1 LGIDGV
7 EIPSAANLD
16 ESDDHILHGRHLERK
31 IMPYLIDGHN
41 LIPKISGLS
50 LRVIN
55 DEEQLIEL
63 ILEFCRRRRKQA
75 EIYFDNSPSGQ
86 PRSQNFGLVMARF
99 IRQGQIAD
107 DAIQARLARLG
118 KNARN
123 WTVVSSDKAV
133 QARAR
138 AARAHYISSEVF
150 AQQIEQVLSG
160 TPPDSGKGSD
170 AMLSSEELNNWLDL
184 FGGEGEDESCP

>member
-1 LGIDGV
+1 
-7 EIPSAANLD
+7 
-16 ESDDHILHGRHLERK
+16 
-31 IMPYLIDGHN
+31 MPYLIDGHN

-50 LRVIN
+50 LSVIN

-75 EIYFDNSPSGQ
+75 EIFFDNSPSGQ
-86 PRSQNFGLVMARF
+86 PRSQNFGLVIARF

-123 WTVVSSDKAV
+123 WTVVSSDQAV
-133 QARAR
+133 QASAR
-138 AARAHYISSEVF
+138 SARAHYISSEVF

-160 TPPDSGKGSD
+160 APPDSGKGSE
-170 AMLSSEELNNWLDL
+170 ATLSSEELNDWLDL
-184 FGGEGEDESCP
+184 FGGDGEDESSS